1 MLTSERWLSQ
11 FLSET
16 AQRHTSLSSLEKYEW
31 HHLVGRHSTTGD
43 TIRDYYKQQQQQ
55 QQSSSSSIQ
64 WQIPSTGISPLHVAV
79 FRNSYHVLSVIQ
91 ALLEIEP
98 SLIEQPMRDGN
109 LPLHIYLQHAMT
121 MDRRVLQLLL
131 TPDNAFSQNQHGD
144 RPITLLYHN
153 VLRFQ
158 WARNWELYDL
168 PPHLYDKQ
176 QSWLTI
182 IAPQQFLEYALLL
195 LETDDVYTMCQSP
208 ECPPLVLRIF
218 LDKLDDCVLQERYP
232 FLLHA
237 AAQATACCRPPRWH
251 EGTPW
256 PTLISYLLQ
265 RVDQQRTTCDHRH
278 QRLPLHYALQ
288 HSTNESDMRRL
299 VTVSYDAID
308 PVTQLPP
315 PLLYASSRT
324 TEDALDMDW
333 LYELVRSYP
342 VVCLP
347 YSE

>member
-1 MLTSERWLSQ
+1 MLTSERILSP

-16 AQRHTSLSSLEKYEW
+16 AVRQRASESLYEL

-43 TIRDYYKQQQQQ
+43 SIRDYHKQH
-55 QQSSSSSIQ
+55 SVK
-64 WQIPSTGISPLHVAV
+64 WQIPSTGVTPLHVAV
-79 FRNSYHVLSVIQ
+79 FRNSYHVLSVLQ

-98 SLIEQPMRDGN
+98 SLREMPMLDGN

-121 MDRRVLQLLL
+121 MDRKVLQLLL
-131 TPDNAFSQNQHGD
+131 TPDNALSQHGD

-168 PPHLYDKQ
+168 PPRHDTQ

-182 IAPQQFLEYALLL
+182 ISPQQFLEYALLL
-195 LETDDVYTMCQSP
+195 LQTGDVYTMCQSP
-208 ECPPLVLRIF
+208 ECPPLVLRILF
-218 LDKLDDCVLQERYP
+218 KKLDDRVLQERYP

-237 AAQATACCRPPRWH
+237 AAQATASCRPPRWH

-265 RVDQQRTTCDHRH
+265 RVDQQRTTRDHRH

-288 HSTNESDMRRL
+288 HSTNESDMKQL
-299 VTVSYDAID
+299 VTVSYDVID

-315 PLLYASSRT
+315 ALLYASSRT
-324 TEDALDMDW
+324 TEDEVNLDW

-347 YSE
+347 CS

>member
-1 MLTSERWLSQ
+1 MTSERLLSY

-16 AQRHTSLSSLEKYEW
+16 AVRHTNDDSRAASSFEKYEL

-43 TIRDYYKQQQQQ
+43 TIRDYCKQQQQ
-55 QQSSSSSIQ
+55 QQSSIP
-64 WQIPSTGISPLHVAV
+64 WHIPSTGISPLHVAV
-79 FRNSYHVLSVIQ
+79 FRNSYHVLSVIE
-91 ALLEIEP
+91 ALLEVHP
-98 SLIEQPMRDGN
+98 SLMEWPMRDGN

-131 TPDNAFSQNQHGD
+131 TPHNHLSKNEHGD

-158 WARNWELYDL
+158 WARNWELYDIL
-168 PPHLYDKQ
+168 QHHHTQ

-195 LETDDVYTMCQSP
+195 LQTDDVYTICQSP
-208 ECPPLVLRIF
+208 ECPPLVLR
-218 LDKLDDCVLQERYP
+218 LLLEKLDNRVLQQRYP
-232 FLLHA
+232 CLLHA
-237 AAQATACCRPPRWH
+237 AAQATASCRPPRWH
-251 EGTPW
+251 EGTQW
-256 PTLISYLLQ
+256 PTLVSYLLLH
-265 RVDQQRTTCDHRH
+265 VDQQRKTRDHQH
-278 QRLPLHYALQ
+278 QRLPLHYALKY
-288 HSTNESDMRRL
+288 STNVSDMKKL

-315 PLLYASSRT
+315 ALLYASSRT
-324 TEDALDMDW
+324 EENDVDLDW

-342 VVCLP
+342 VVCMP
-347 YSE
+347 SF